1 MLGCFRCKLLSW
13 RTRSGRKPPTVGSKS
28 HIREDEKNHAAE
40 NHSFSHCEIAPH
52 QILE

>member
-1 MLGCFRCKLLSW
+1 VLRYFHSKLFSW
-13 RTRSGRKPPTVGSKS
+13 RVRGGRKPPTVGSKC

-40 NHSFSHCEIAPH
+40 NHSFSQCEIAPH